1 MIEAVFWDFGGVI
14 TSSPFEAFNRYE
26 SANDLPKDIIRTINS
41 TNPDTNAWAQL
52 ENSRI
57 NVDEFDRKFAQESE
71 DHGYRIPGSDV
82 LTLLSGELRPEM
94 VNALKII
101 KSRLKIGCITNN
113 MRSGEGPSMARDTKH
128 AALMHE
134 VLSTFDVVIESSK
147 LGIRKPDPR
156 IYVIACKEVGV
167 KPENAVFLDD
177 LGINLKPARAMGM
190 HTIKVMTPPQALD
203 ELETLLKF
211 PLR

>member
-82 LTLLSGELRPEM
+82 LTLLSGELRLEM
-94 VNALKII
+94 VNALNII
-101 KSRLKIGCITNN
+101 KSR
-113 MRSGEGPSMARDTKH
+113 
-128 AALMHE
+128 
-134 VLSTFDVVIESSK
+134 
-147 LGIRKPDPR
+147 
-156 IYVIACKEVGV
+156 
-167 KPENAVFLDD
+167 
-177 LGINLKPARAMGM
+177 
-190 HTIKVMTPPQALD
+190 
-203 ELETLLKF
+203 
-211 PLR
+211 

>member
-57 NVDEFDRKFAQESE
+57 SVDEFDRKFAQESE

-82 LTLLSGELRPEM
+82 LTLLSGELRLEM

-113 MRSGEGPSMARDTKH
+113 MRSGEGPSMARDTKR
-128 AALMHE
+128 AALMHK
-134 VLSTFDVVIESSK
+134 VLSNFDVVIESSK

>member
-82 LTLLSGELRPEM
+82 LTLLSGELRLEM
-94 VNALKII
+94 VNAPKII

-113 MRSGEGPSMARDTKH
+113 MRSGEGPSMAQDTKR

>member
-82 LTLLSGELRPEM
+82 LTLLSGELRLEM

>member
-82 LTLLSGELRPEM
+82 LTLLSGELRLEM

-113 MRSGEGPSMARDTKH
+113 MRSGEGPSMAQDTKR

>member
-57 NVDEFDRKFAQESE
+57 SVDEFDRKFAQESE

-82 LTLLSGELRPEM
+82 LTLLSGELRLEI

-113 MRSGEGPSMARDTKH
+113 MRSGEGPSMARDTKR
-128 AALMHE
+128 AALMHK
-134 VLSTFDVVIESSK
+134 VLSNFDVVIESSK

-203 ELETLLKF
+203 ELEALLKF

>member
-52 ENSRI
+52 ENSLI
-57 NVDEFDRKFAQESE
+57 SVDEFDRKFAQESE

-147 LGIRKPDPR
+147 LGIRNPDPR

>member
-57 NVDEFDRKFAQESE
+57 SVDEFDRKFAQESE
-71 DHGYRIPGSDV
+71 DYGYRIPGSDV
-82 LTLLSGELRPEM
+82 LTLLSGELRLEM

-113 MRSGEGPSMARDTKH
+113 MRSGEGPSMARDTKR